1 MAKKSILQREWKR
14 KKLMEKYGFARKEL
28 LTQVKK
34 ADSFAEKL
42 LLREKLEQFPRNAC
56 KIRMRNRCWKTG
68 RSRGYFRVFGVCR
81 NMLRE
86 LGLDCFFPGLT
97 KSSW

>member
-1 MAKKSILQREWKR
+1 MAKKSMLQREWKR
-14 KKLMEKYGFARKEL
+14 KKLTEKYDFARKEI
-28 LTQVKK
+28 LTQAKK
-34 ADSFAEKL
+34 TDSVAEKL
-42 LLREKLEQFPRNAC
+42 LLRKKLEQIPRNAC
-56 KIRMRNRCWKTG
+56 ETRRRNRCWKTG
-68 RSRGYFRVFGVCR
+68 RPRGYFRVFGVCR